1 MMRVI
6 AVLNQKGGAG
16 KTTIATHLARA
27 LQLEGADVLLVDSD
41 PQGSARDW
49 AAVREEQPVPVVG
62 LDRPTIERDLKSIA
76 QKDYVIIDG
85 APQAHDLAVSAL
97 KAAHFIL
104 IPVQPSPYDIWATS
118 DLVDLVKQRME
129 LTEGQLKAAFLI
141 SRAIRNTKLGQE
153 VTEALTGYALP
164 ILAVRIMQRVIYPTT
179 AAAGT
184 TVLDTEPHG
193 EAAKEIRALTHEINE
208 ILN

>member
-1 MMRVI
+1 MQVI
-6 AVLNQKGGAG
+6 AVLNQKGGSG

-27 LQLEGADVLLVDSD
+27 LQLDGHDVLLVDSD

-49 AAVREEQPVPVVG
+49 AAVREDQPVPVVG
-62 LDRPTIERDLKSIA
+62 LDRPTIDRDLKSIA
-76 QKDYVIIDG
+76 RKEYVIIDG

-97 KAAHFIL
+97 KAAQFVL
-104 IPVQPSPYDIWATS
+104 IPVQPSPYDIWATA

-129 LTEGQLKAAFLI
+129 LTDGQLSAAFLI

-153 VTEALTGYALP
+153 VTEALADYALP
-164 ILAVRIMQRVIYPTT
+164 ILSVRIMQRVLYPTT
-179 AAAGT
+179 AASGT
-184 TVLDTEPHG
+184 TVLDVEPHG
-193 EAAKEIRALTHEINE
+193 EAAKEIRALMQELKA